1 MASESKLRWGIMGC
15 ARISRRGLIPGIQGS
30 QTGELA
36 AIASR
41 DRAAA
46 RAWAHEFQIPRSYG
60 SYEELLADPAID
72 AVYIPLPNELH
83 EPWTIAAAHAG
94 KHVLC
99 EKPLARTVAEA
110 ERMTAACRARGVL
123 LMEAFMWRF
132 QPRVEAIRKLID
144 SGAIGDIR
152 LIRTSFSFPIDPGD
166 WRLDPA
172 RGGGALFD
180 VGCYGVSAARLFAD
194 AEPTHVKAFARRGET
209 GVDLTL
215 VAQFAFP
222 SGIIGVLD
230 CGFEEPFRCSI
241 EIVGTD
247 GVVEIPRAFLPP
259 ELPTAIVRDRGVDVE
274 SLVREAGASNEK
286 NAEKPAVESERTLT
300 FDGYNQYAAMVDAFA
315 RSVRSRKLE
324 PPAEDGLEQMKTIE
338 TLLKTAYYL

>member
-1 MASESKLRWGIMGC
+1 MRHRA
-15 ARISRRGLIPGIQGS
+15 ARTDQRIGTARQEAPAARLGQNR
-30 QTGELA
+30 
-36 AIASR
+36 AIAHR

-46 RAWAHEFQIPRSYG
+46 QAWAHEFHIPRSYG
-60 SYEELLADPAID
+60 SYEELLADTAID

-83 EPWTIAAAHAG
+83 ERWTIAAAESG

-110 ERMTAACRARGVL
+110 ERMKKACRSRGVL

-144 SGAIGDIR
+144 SGAIGETR
-152 LIRTSFSFPIDPGD
+152 LIRTSFSFPIDTGD

-180 VGCYGVSAARLFAD
+180 VGCYGVSAARLFAN
-194 AEPTHVKAFARRGET
+194 AEPVHVQAFARRGES

-215 VAQFAFP
+215 VAQLAFP

-247 GVVEIPRAFLPP
+247 GVVEIPRAFLPS
-259 ELPTAIVRDRGVDVE
+259 ETPTAIVRDRGVDVE
-274 SLVREAGASNEK
+274 RLVREAGASNEK
-286 NAEKPAVESERTLT
+286 KAEKPAVESERTLA

-315 RSVRSRKLE
+315 RSVRLGKLE
-324 PPAEDGLEQMKTIE
+324 SPAEDGLEQMRTIE
-338 TLLKTAYYL
+338 TLLNTAYYL